1 MNYDA
6 SNVSPNHSPWSGR
19 GSENSFG
26 KMYSQSDDA
35 IFLQRRDENKGDVAE
50 SFSQR
55 GEDATT
61 EKSQTDRD
69 DDDDDDDDGPFLP
82 QGKPHPNSVE
92 RRNKAP
98 TVTFGSVS
106 FCEFKVKD
114 APILMSPE
122 KISEK
127 FAPPPVNR
135 VDSIKRPPAPIR
147 LPSLIQFAQLKIPDQ
162 TRKTGDGDRQPRLP
176 VRTSDNATAA

>member
-35 IFLQRRDENKGDVAE
+35 IFLQRRDENNGAVAE
-50 SFSQR
+50 SFSQH

-61 EKSQTDRD
+61 EKSQTDD
-69 DDDDDDDDGPFLP
+69 DDDGGGPFLP

-122 KISEK
+122 KISAK

-135 VDSIKRPPAPIR
+135 FDSIKRPPAPIR